1 MPDLKIAYSTQL
13 SEIRV
18 GYQVDDGYVETRGA
32 YLEIARGDDGKT
44 IIGAY
49 VAFQDKC
56 SVLFKTPALHYVGTT
71 VKHYSDVKKTGQ
83 HACICKDERMLLV
96 SLYKW
101 LNRNK
106 IGVSLGRNIN
116 DDVDLIKERMLYHKI
131 EDVNVPAYNKKCR
144 IHMNR
149 HGTTM
154 LDFAGLNI
162 VNGGTL
168 TL

>member
-1 MPDLKIAYSTQL
+1 MPDVTVAYDTQL
-13 SEIRV
+13 AGFRV
-18 GYQVDDGYVETRGA
+18 GYKVDYGYVETRGA
-32 YLEIARGDDGKT
+32 YLEIARGNDEKT

-49 VAFQDKC
+49 VAYQDKC
-56 SVLFKTPALHYVGTT
+56 SVLFKTPALHHVGTT
-71 VKHYSDVKKTGQ
+71 VKHYSNVKKTGQ
-83 HACICKDERMLLV
+83 HVCICKDERMLLV

-101 LNRNK
+101 LNKNK

-131 EDVNVPAYNKKCR
+131 EDVSVPAYNQKCK

-149 HGTTM
+149 YNTVM

-168 TL
+168 TV

>member
-1 MPDLKIAYSTQL
+1 MLDVTVAYDTQL
-13 SEIRV
+13 AGFRV
-18 GYQVDDGYVETRGA
+18 GYKVDDGYVETRGA
-32 YLEIARGDDGKT
+32 YLEIARGNDEKT

-49 VAFQDKC
+49 VAYQDKC
-56 SVLFKTPALHYVGTT
+56 SVLFKTPDLHHVGTS
-71 VKHYSDVKKTGQ
+71 VKHYSNVKKTGQ
-83 HACICKDERMLLV
+83 HVCICKDERMLLV

-101 LNRNK
+101 LNKNK

-116 DDVDLIKERMLYHKI
+116 DDVDLIKERMLYHKV
-131 EDVNVPAYNKKCR
+131 EDVNVPAYSHKCR

-149 HGTTM
+149 HGTTR

-168 TL
+168 TP